1 MYKPNG
7 KHEKVF
13 KKNYRPVSL
22 IPVVSKVFEKTMFN
36 EINQYI
42 DNYLSPYLF
51 GFRKGHSTEQCLL
64 TMLELWRKALDN
76 RKSAGA
82 FLTDLSKA
90 FDCLNHN
97 ILIAKLHAY
106 GFDISALNYIYDYLN
121 DRKQHTKIG
130 NSYSSWQELSFGVP
144 QGSIL
149 GPLLFNIFINYI
161 FYFTEE
167 AKIAN
172 YADDPTVYAAEN
184 DVNKLL
190 NMLKRETNIVLNW
203 FK

>member
-1 MYKPNG
+1 
-7 KHEKVF
+7 
-13 KKNYRPVSL
+13 
-22 IPVVSKVFEKTMFN
+22 MFR

-64 TMLELWRKALDN
+64 TMIELWRKALDN

-82 FLTDLSKA
+82 VLTDLSKA

-106 GFDISALNYIYDYLN
+106 GFDNSALNYIYDYLN
-121 DRKQHTKIG
+121 DRKQRTKIG
-130 NSYSSWQELSFGVP
+130 NSYSSWRELSSGVP

-149 GPLLFNIFINYI
+149 GLLLFNIFINYI

-172 YADDPTVYAAEN
+172 YADDTTVYATEN
-184 DVNKLL
+184 DVNQLL
-190 NMLKRETNIVLNW
+190 NMLKRETTIVLNW
-203 FK
+203 FTSNEMKSNDDKCHLLQIMKLQH